1 MPIIRQYLFTILL
14 LIIQFTFCFLFGYHA
29 RYAYAPVSFADNLT
43 LSQVSIVEP
52 PRGIVEY
59 YYAMFT
65 DIHVMMF
72 VGFGFL
78 MTFLYRYSYSAIAFN
93 FVLCAFTFEWA
104 LLMRGYFFDWNM
116 IEKQFVLDITSL
128 ITADFVSISILISM
142 GAVLGKV
149 NVFQLIL
156 MAFCEVPVQ
165 VVNKWIGSKFFC
177 AYDEGESMFVHVF
190 GAYFGLAVAFVLF
203 RSDMRDSPHE
213 KSRYTS
219 DMFSMIGTIFL
230 FCFWPSFN
238 GATAAGPERLRAV
251 INTCVSICSSVLGT
265 FIASS
270 LVQHGKLDMIHVR
283 SSTLAGGV
291 AVGTVASSN
300 IGLHGAMIIGTLA
313 GFISTIGFYAVLP
326 KLKLIRIHDTCGV
339 HYLHGIPGFIA
350 GIAGIIVASIPERS
364 GFQDHLTNLCLT
376 GGLQRSSNIQVAYQA
391 AALVLTLAMAIVGG
405 LFAGALLR
413 LPIFAQKTQYF
424 DDEVH
429 WHIPDEIGSVN
440 TMIV

>member
-1 MPIIRQYLFTILL
+1 MLIIRPYFLTILL
-14 LIIQFTFCFLFGYHA
+14 FIIQFTFCFLFGFHA
-29 RYAYAPVSFADNLT
+29 RYIYAPVSSSADNLT

-78 MTFLYRYSYSAIAFN
+78 MTFLHRYSYSAIAFN

-104 LLMRGYFFDWNM
+104 LLMRGYFFDWQM
-116 IEKQFVLDITSL
+116 VEKKFVLDIKSL
-128 ITADFVSISILISM
+128 ITADFVSVSILISM

-149 NVFQLIL
+149 NAFQLIL

-165 VVNKWIGSKFFC
+165 VINEWIGSKLFC
-177 AYDEGESMFVHVF
+177 ANDRGESMFVHVF
-190 GAYFGLAVAFVLF
+190 GAYFGLAVTFVLF
-203 RSDMRDSPHE
+203 RSDMRDSPNE

-219 DMFSMIGTIFL
+219 DIFTMIGTIFL

-251 INTCVSICSSVLGT
+251 INTCVSICSSVIGT

-270 LVQHGKLDMIHVR
+270 LIRHGKLDMVHVQR
-283 SSTLAGGV
+283 STLAGGV

-313 GFISTIGFYAVLP
+313 GFISTLGFFAVLP
-326 KLKLIRIHDTCGV
+326 KLELIRIHDTCGV
-339 HYLHGIPGFIA
+339 HYLHGIPGIMA
-350 GIAGIIVASIPERS
+350 GITGIIVASIPERS

-376 GGLQRSSNIQVAYQA
+376 GGLQRSSNIQAAYQT
-391 AALVLTLAMAIVGG
+391 AALTLTLAMAIISG
-405 LFAGALLR
+405 LFTGALLR
-413 LPIFAQKTQYF
+413 LPIFAQMSQYF
-424 DDEVH
+424 DDEVN
-429 WHIPDEIGSVN
+429 WHMSEETQSFKL
-440 TMIV
+440 